1 MSGKRKNEMGWNMKK
16 KEEIEE
22 QETGKQEESRQDK
35 AAARRKRMRIVFL
48 RNLAGVLA
56 IMWMCIIFAFS
67 AQTKEES
74 GAVSN
79 SFTYQIVS
87 STRTF
92 FNLDLS
98 DARVKEIAD
107 AIEGFVR
114 KAAHMTEFGVLSIL
128 LFIWIGQWEMG
139 LLRQGLTA
147 SGAAAVYAATDEIHQ
162 LFVPGRAGRF
172 SDVCIDS
179 AGAVLGVVVFV
190 LLVKLITAIRTL
202 REKREARRL
211 CKVQE
216 EPVQQTQQTEEAA
229 QD

>member
-1 MSGKRKNEMGWNMKK
+1 MK

-22 QETGKQEESRQDK
+22 QEAAKQEEGKPEESKQEK
-35 AAARRKRMRIVFL
+35 IAARRKKMKIVFL

-74 GAVSN
+74 GAVSQ
-79 SFTYQIVS
+79 SFTYQLVS
-87 STRTF
+87 NTRTF

-114 KAAHMTEFGVLSIL
+114 KAAHMTEFGILSVLI
-128 LFIWIGQWEMG
+128 FIWIGQWEMS
-139 LLRQGLTA
+139 LLRHGLTA
-147 SGAAAVYAATDEIHQ
+147 SGAAAVYAASDEIHQ

-190 LLVKLITAIRTL
+190 VIVKLVTTIRSL
-202 REKREARRL
+202 KKKREERRL
-211 CKVQE
+211 CKVK
-216 EPVQQTQQTEEAA
+216 VQTETPQQVPQTEEA
-229 QD
+229 QED

>member
-1 MSGKRKNEMGWNMKK
+1 MK

-22 QETGKQEESRQDK
+22 QEAAKQEEVKPEESKQEK
-35 AAARRKRMRIVFL
+35 IAARRKKMKIVFL

-74 GAVSN
+74 GAVSQ
-79 SFTYQIVS
+79 SFTYQLVS
-87 STRTF
+87 NTRTF

-114 KAAHMTEFGVLSIL
+114 KAAHMTEFGILSVLI
-128 LFIWIGQWEMG
+128 FIWIGQWEMS
-139 LLRQGLTA
+139 LLRHGLTA
-147 SGAAAVYAATDEIHQ
+147 SGAAAVYAASDEIHQ

-190 LLVKLITAIRTL
+190 VIVKLVTTIRSL
-202 REKREARRL
+202 KKKREERRL
-211 CKVQE
+211 CEVKVQTE
-216 EPVQQTQQTEEAA
+216 SPQQVPQTEEA
-229 QD
+229 QED

>member
-1 MSGKRKNEMGWNMKK
+1 MERDMK

-22 QETGKQEESRQDK
+22 QEAAKQEETKPEESKQEK
-35 AAARRKRMRIVFL
+35 IAARRKKMKIVFL

-74 GAVSN
+74 GAVSQ
-79 SFTYQIVS
+79 SFTYQLVS
-87 STRTF
+87 NTRTF

-114 KAAHMTEFGVLSIL
+114 KAAHMTEFGILSVLI
-128 LFIWIGQWEMG
+128 FIWIGQWEMS
-139 LLRQGLTA
+139 LLRHGLTA
-147 SGAAAVYAATDEIHQ
+147 SGAAAVYAASDEIHQ

-190 LLVKLITAIRTL
+190 VIVKLVTTIRSL
-202 REKREARRL
+202 KKKREERRL
-211 CKVQE
+211 CKVK
-216 EPVQQTQQTEEAA
+216 VQTESPQQIPQTEEA
-229 QD
+229 QED

>member
-1 MSGKRKNEMGWNMKK
+1 MNEMGWDMSR
-16 KEEIEE
+16 KEAVEVQEE
-22 QETGKQEESRQDK
+22 NKQEENKQEAGKQEK
-35 AAARRKRMRIVFL
+35 TAARRKRMKIIFL

-79 SFTYQIVS
+79 SFTYQLVS
-87 STRTF
+87 NTRTF

-114 KAAHMTEFGVLSIL
+114 KAAHMTEYGVLSVLI
-128 LFIWIGQWEMG
+128 FIWIGQWEMS
-139 LLRQGLTA
+139 LLRHGATA
-147 SGAAAVYAATDEIHQ
+147 AGAAAVYAATDEIHQ
-162 LFVPGRAGRF
+162 LFVPGRSGRF
-172 SDVCIDS
+172 TDVCIDS

-190 LLVKLITAIRTL
+190 LIVKLVVMIRGL
-202 REKREARRL
+202 KEKQEARRL
-211 CKVQE
+211 RKGLVNPVQE
-216 EPVQQTQQTEEAA
+216 TEEPQQTEE
-229 QD
+229 D

>member
-1 MSGKRKNEMGWNMKK
+1 MSK
-16 KEEIEE
+16 KEDMEV
-22 QETGKQEESRQDK
+22 QEESKQEDNK
-35 AAARRKRMRIVFL
+35 QEKTAARRKRMKTIFL

-74 GAVSN
+74 GAVSQG
-79 SFTYQIVS
+79 FTYQLVS
-87 STRTF
+87 NTRMF

-114 KAAHMTEFGVLSIL
+114 KAAHMTEFGILSVLI
-128 LFIWIGQWEMG
+128 FIWIGQWEMN
-139 LLRQGLTA
+139 LLRRGLTA

-190 LLVKLITAIRTL
+190 VIVKLVMAIRSL
-202 REKREARRL
+202 KEKREERSLR
-211 CKVQE
+211 KVQAVE
-216 EPVQQTQQTEEAA
+216 VQQPEETQE
-229 QD
+229 D

>member
-1 MSGKRKNEMGWNMKK
+1 MK

-22 QETGKQEESRQDK
+22 QEAAKQEEVKPEESKQEK
-35 AAARRKRMRIVFL
+35 IAARRKKMKIVFL

-74 GAVSN
+74 GAVSQ
-79 SFTYQIVS
+79 SFTYQLVS
-87 STRTF
+87 NTRTF

-114 KAAHMTEFGVLSIL
+114 KAAHMTEFGILSVLI
-128 LFIWIGQWEMG
+128 FIWIGQWEMS
-139 LLRQGLTA
+139 LLRHGLTA
-147 SGAAAVYAATDEIHQ
+147 SGAAAVYALCDETIQ

-190 LLVKLITAIRTL
+190 VIVKLVTTIRSL
-202 REKREARRL
+202 KKKREERRL
-211 CKVQE
+211 CEVKVQTE
-216 EPVQQTQQTEEAA
+216 SPQQIPQTEEA
-229 QD
+229 QED

>member
-1 MSGKRKNEMGWNMKK
+1 MNKMGWNRKK
-16 KEEIEE
+16 KEEAEE
-22 QETGKQEESRQDK
+22 QDVAKQEESRQDK
-35 AAARRKRMRIVFL
+35 AAARRKRMKIVFL

-114 KAAHMTEFGVLSIL
+114 KAAHMTEFGVLSVL

-139 LLRQGLTA
+139 LLRRGLTA

-190 LLVKLITAIRTL
+190 LIVKLITAIRTL
-202 REKREARRL
+202 KEKREARRL
-211 CKVQE
+211 CKVQA
-216 EPVQQTQQTEEAA
+216 EPVEQTQQTEEAA
-229 QD
+229 ED